1 MNKVWVGASK
11 LMIFMLLLF
20 VEVHAQK
27 ELKVFAQSFVALTLR
42 IFLYYLFYLLNL
54 EEITEAREEKKN
66 SKICKL

>member
-1 MNKVWVGASK
+1 
-11 LMIFMLLLF
+11 MLLLF

-54 EEITEAREEKKN
+54 EEITEAREEKKTVKYVN
-66 SKICKL
+66 CNYFTTFSIKL